1 MNVEKMDVKKIKK
14 VSTIDESK
22 KILLELTNIVN
33 SGWMNDDRVKTNT
46 EENVSFFWLIINVFP
61 KKNPESSNNKNCG
74 WEMIVD

>member
-33 SGWMNDDRVKTNT
+33 SG
-46 EENVSFFWLIINVFP
+46 
-61 KKNPESSNNKNCG
+61 
-74 WEMIVD
+74 